1 MLIIIFDLLHSKVK
15 KIVNDEK
22 LDTFENDTC
31 TIEMY

>member
-22 LDTFENDTC
+22 LDTFEKLSNN
-31 TIEMY
+31 